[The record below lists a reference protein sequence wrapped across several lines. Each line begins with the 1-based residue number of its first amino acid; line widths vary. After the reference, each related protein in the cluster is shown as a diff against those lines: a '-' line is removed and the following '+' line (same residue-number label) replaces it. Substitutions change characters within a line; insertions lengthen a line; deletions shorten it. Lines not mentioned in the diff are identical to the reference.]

1 MLPTYQNIL
10 IATDFTPNSDHAF
23 KYAVL
28 MARQHEAKIHLLHVV
43 PQVDTSMRNYFSII
57 KGQDWM
63 AEFEEKHAEEAH
75 LEIKKELDEF
85 VKKELAD
92 SPKDMDYFA
101 GSRVA
106 IGNPVKCILETAD
119 ELNADVIVMG
129 THSKGALEHAL
140 LGSVAE
146 KVLHKSKRPIFV
158 VPLPD

>member
-10 IATDFTPNSDHAF
+10 VATDFTPNSDHAF
-23 KYAVL
+23 KYAML
-28 MARQHEAKIHLLHVV
+28 MAKQHEAKIHLLHVV

-63 AEFEEKHAEEAH
+63 AEFEEKHAVEAH
-75 LEIKKELDEF
+75 QEIKKALDEF
-85 VKKELAD
+85 AEKELANA
-92 SPKDMDYFA
+92 PKDIELFA
-101 GSRVA
+101 GSIVT
-106 IGNPVKCILETAD
+106 IGSPVNSILKTAD
-119 ELNADVIVMG
+119 QLDADVIVTG

-158 VPLPD
+158 VPLPE